1 MPIPSPPIIPQ
12 GLQLGTDLTGIDL
25 AALLGKLSGN
35 NGTEPAKAV
44 EGTTE

>member
-35 NGTEPAKAV
+35 NGTEPTKAV
-44 EGTTE
+44 EGTTK